1 MSANEF
7 GDNLTVYIQATSGR
21 FIRAGLPLAT
31 GEAPI
36 WVTAADL
43 DGDGDL
49 DLVSANRVGEDL
61 TLFFN
66 GK

>member
-1 MSANEF
+1 MDDAP
-7 GDNLTVYIQATSGR
+7 T
-21 FIRAGLPLAT
+21 PLAP
-31 GEAPI
+31 GQAPL

-49 DLVSANRVGEDL
+49 DLVSANRVSENL
-61 TLFFN
+61 MLLFN